1 MRPRPLLCLWEGL
14 GALLRGTCMKVS
26 EGEPG
31 TCFTREQGT
40 AVKSV
45 TQNKRECSA
54 DSSRVEAIFKQKD
67 TVTAVNCSPLCG
79 H

>member
-1 MRPRPLLCLWEGL
+1 
-14 GALLRGTCMKVS
+14 MKVS

-31 TCFTREQGT
+31 TFFTRNQGT

-45 TQNKRECSA
+45 TQNKQECST
-54 DSSRVEAIFKQKD
+54 DNSRFEVVLKQKD
-67 TVTAVNCSPLCG
+67 IVTAVHCSPLCR